1 MGFEDED
8 DLDKEFQ
15 ANQVINIEMTK
26 DTVLI
31 SDNIVYN
38 IDDSVKDI
46 CLESKY
52 VKYNVKK
59 DLVYSPMR
67 QVWNIYSYQ
76 DTDRLLR
83 LFTEDVKNKKKRDYN
98 ELLESKINVTVS
110 KKNYNILI
118 ENYSDYLSE

>member
-1 MGFEDED
+1 
-8 DLDKEFQ
+8 
-15 ANQVINIEMTK
+15 
-26 DTVLI
+26 
-31 SDNIVYN
+31 
-38 IDDSVKDI
+38 
-46 CLESKY
+46 
-52 VKYNVKK
+52 
-59 DLVYSPMR
+59 MR